1 MPVCA
6 KDHEKDRTCVFPPP
20 LCVPRPFVHECEC
33 VCVGASKRWGPQ
45 RGGPRWLLG
54 ISQLGYIV
62 QRQVKIGNLR
72 FLTKGSVSGFLRKD
86 TTPCSEKPLFS
97 STALPSSVIGAC
109 GSPSQGAGLPA
120 LSYPPKARPL
130 PFPSS
135 LPISPGQE
143 RSPHS
148 KAHPVLSFPPP
159 AGPPYT
165 PQSTCQWLP
174 CFSAFLSPFLE
185 SLVFLRPQRVD

>member
-20 LCVPRPFVHECEC
+20 LCVPWPFVHECEC

-72 FLTKGSVSGFLRKD
+72 FLTKGSVSGFLRMD
-86 TTPCSEKPLFS
+86 ATPCSEKPLFF
-97 STALPSSVIGAC
+97 STALPSSVIGAR
-109 GSPSQGAGLPA
+109 GSPSLPRGRSSCFVLPSKSMA
-120 LSYPPKARPL
+120 SPLSV
-130 PFPSS
+130 F
-135 LPISPGQE
+135 
-143 RSPHS
+143 SPH
-148 KAHPVLSFPPP
+148 LS
-159 AGPPYT
+159 
-165 PQSTCQWLP
+165 
-174 CFSAFLSPFLE
+174 
-185 SLVFLRPQRVD
+185 RPGEEPSF